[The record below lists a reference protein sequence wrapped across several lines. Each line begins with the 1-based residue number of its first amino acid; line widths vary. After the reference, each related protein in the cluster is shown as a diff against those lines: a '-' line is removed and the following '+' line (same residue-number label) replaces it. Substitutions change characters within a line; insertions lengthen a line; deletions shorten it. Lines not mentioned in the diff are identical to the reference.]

1 VKRSLVLAGGGMRV
15 AWQAGVVRALA
26 EEGLHFDHVD
36 GTSGGIMTAGM
47 LLSGV
52 PPEDMCRNWSGLN
65 VKDFGSALP
74 LGDYVKGP
82 WSLPA
87 IGDADGLLE
96 KVFPALGIDDAEIRR
111 RAALPGAVEGTFNV
125 VEFTGKRCHAI
136 DARDVDAELMAAG
149 MSLPIFLTPLR
160 RDGKIWTD
168 AVWIR
173 DANVAEALRRGAD
186 EVWLLWCIGNT
197 GYWGDG
203 PLEQYVHMIEMSAMG
218 ALLADFDVAAAAG
231 RNFTLHVVKPEHP
244 LPLDPEFY
252 LNRIDADTLIGMGYR
267 DARSYLKGMTAEGLP
282 KDAGCTAMTEQPAG
296 IRFTEQLRGSSG
308 ASAEGGAAGG
318 ADGRDVRLT
327 LTVALSLDGSGQ
339 PARVTG
345 FLDHTPFGPRVF
357 LAGGYVDVRG
367 DAVTYR
373 ASVRIGGAWH
383 RLAVARVFHDDP
395 GPDAWDDTRHARLTV
410 GSLLD
415 VPVAMGLGD
424 AAALIASV
432 EPVGAHGPA
441 DRAAV
446 VGQVAA
452 GGLREVLRRYG

>member
-1 VKRSLVLAGGGMRV
+1 MKRSLVLAGGGMRV

-36 GTSGGIMTAGM
+36 GTSGGILTAGM

-52 PPEDMCRNWSGLN
+52 SPEDMCRNWSGVN

-74 LGDYVKGP
+74 LGEYVKGP

-87 IGDADGLLE
+87 IGDADGLLG
-96 KVFPALGIDDAEIRR
+96 KVFPALGIDDGEIRR

-168 AVWIR
+168 AVWVR

-186 EVWLLWCIGNT
+186 EVWLVWCIGNT

-218 ALLADFDVAAAAG
+218 ALLADFEAAQAAG
-231 RNFTLHVVKPEHP
+231 RDFTLHVVKPENP

-282 KDAGCTAMTEQPAG
+282 KDPSCTAMAEPPAG
-296 IRFTEQLRGSSG
+296 IRFTERFG
-308 ASAEGGAAGG
+308 
-318 ADGRDVRLT
+318 GRDARLT
-327 LTVALSLDGSGQ
+327 VTVALPLDPSAA
-339 PARVTG
+339 PARLTG
-345 FLDHTPFGPRVF
+345 FLDHAPFGPRVF
-357 LAGGYVDVRG
+357 LAGGSVDVRG
-367 DAVTYR
+367 GSVTYR
-373 ASVRIGGAWH
+373 ASVRAGGAWH
-383 RLAVARVFHDDP
+383 RLALARVFHDDP
-395 GPDAWDDTRHARLTV
+395 GPDAWEDTRQARLTV

-415 VPVAMGLGD
+415 IPVTMGLAD

-432 EPVGAHGPA
+432 EPAGVHGPG

-446 VGQVAA
+446 VAKVAA
-452 GGLREVLRRYG
+452 GGLREAFRRYG

>member
-1 VKRSLVLAGGGMRV
+1 MKRSLVLAGGAMRV

-36 GTSGGIMTAGM
+36 GTSGGILTAGM

-52 PPEDMCRNWSGLN
+52 PPEDMCRNWSGVN
-65 VKDFGSALP
+65 VTDFGSALP

-87 IGDADGLLE
+87 IGDADGLLG
-96 KVFPALGIDDAEIRR
+96 KVFPALGIDDGEIRR

-125 VEFTGKRCHAI
+125 VEFTGKLCHAI
-136 DARDVDAELMAAG
+136 DARDVDAALMAAG

-168 AVWIR
+168 AVWVR

-186 EVWLLWCIGNT
+186 EVWLVWCIGNT

-218 ALLADFDVAAAAG
+218 ALLADFDAAKAAG
-231 RNFTLHVVKPEHP
+231 RDFILHVVRPENP

-252 LNRIDADTLIGMGYR
+252 LNRIDADTLMGMGYR
-267 DARSYLKGMTAEGLP
+267 DGRRYLKDMTAEGLP
-282 KDAGCTAMTEQPAG
+282 KDASCTAMVEPPAG
-296 IRFTEQLRGSSG
+296 IRFTERLHGNSG
-308 ASAEGGAAGG
+308 GQEARLTVTVSLPLEGAGAAAG
-318 ADGRDVRLT
+318 L
-327 LTVALSLDGSGQ
+327 
-339 PARVTG
+339 TG
-345 FLDHTPFGPRVF
+345 FLDYAPFGPRAF
-357 LAGGYVDVRG
+357 LAGGRVDVQG
-367 DAVTYR
+367 ETVTYR
-373 ASVRIGGAWH
+373 ASVHAGGAWH
-383 RLAVARVFHDDP
+383 RLSLARVFHNDP
-395 GPDAWDDTRHARLTV
+395 GPDAWDDTRRARLTV

-415 VPVAMGLGD
+415 VPVTMGLAD

-432 EPVGAHGPA
+432 EPAGVHGPRA
-441 DRAAV
+441 KAAAV
-446 VGQVAA
+446 AGITA
-452 GGLREVLRRYG
+452 GGLREAFRRYG

>member
-1 VKRSLVLAGGGMRV
+1 MKRSLVLAGGGMRV

-52 PPEDMCRNWSGLN
+52 APEDMCRNWSDVN

-87 IGDADGLLE
+87 IGDADGLLG

-160 RDGKIWTD
+160 RDGKVWTD

-186 EVWLLWCIGNT
+186 EVWLVWCIGNT

-218 ALLADFDVAAAAG
+218 ALLADFETAAAAG
-231 RNFTLHVVKPEHP
+231 RNFTLHVIKPENP

-267 DARSYLKGMTAEGLP
+267 DARSYLKVMTAEGLP
-282 KDAGCTAMTEQPAG
+282 KDASCTAMAEPPTG
-296 IRFTEQLRGSSG
+296 VRFTDRLRG
-308 ASAEGGAAGG
+308 EAGG
-318 ADGRDVRLT
+318 QELRLT
-327 LTVALSLDGSGQ
+327 VTVALPLDGSGQ
-339 PARVTG
+339 QAGLTG
-345 FLDHTPFGPRVF
+345 FLDHAPFGPRVF
-357 LAGGYVDVRG
+357 LAGGRVDVRG
-367 DAVTYR
+367 ESVIYR
-373 ASVRIGGAWH
+373 ASVRAGGAWH
-383 RLAVARVFHDDP
+383 RLSVSRVFHDDP
-395 GPDAWDDTRHARLTV
+395 GPDAWDDTRQARLTV

-415 VPVAMGLGD
+415 VPVTMGLGD

-432 EPVGAHGPA
+432 EPVGAHGPT
-441 DRAAV
+441 DRAAA
-446 VGQVAA
+446 VGKVAA
-452 GGLREVLRRYG
+452 GGLREAFRRYG

>member
-1 VKRSLVLAGGGMRV
+1 MKRSLVLAGGGMRV

-36 GTSGGIMTAGM
+36 GTSGGILTAGM

-52 PPEDMCRNWSGLN
+52 SPEDMCRNWSSVK

-87 IGDADGLLE
+87 IGDADGLLG
-96 KVFPALGIDDAEIRR
+96 KVFPALGIDDGAIRR
-111 RAALPGAVEGTFNV
+111 RAALPGAAEGTFNV
-125 VEFTGKRCHAI
+125 AEFTEKRCHAI
-136 DARDVDAELMAAG
+136 DARAADAQLMAAG

-160 RDGKIWTD
+160 RGGKIWTD

-186 EVWLLWCIGNT
+186 EVWLVWCIGNT

-218 ALLADFDVAAAAG
+218 ALLADFEAAAAAG
-231 RNFTLHVVKPEHP
+231 RDFTLHVVRPENP

-252 LNRIDADTLIGMGYR
+252 LGRIDADTLIGMGYR
-267 DARSYLKGMTAEGLP
+267 DARSYLKEMTAEGLP
-282 KDAGCTAMTEQPAG
+282 KDASCTAMVEPPAG
-296 IRFTEQLRGSSG
+296 IRFTERLRGD
-308 ASAEGGAAGG
+308 AGG
-318 ADGRDVRLT
+318 QDVQLT
-327 LTVALSLDGSGQ
+327 VTVALPLDGSGAA
-339 PARVTG
+339 ARLTG
-345 FLDHTPFGPRVF
+345 FLDHAPFGPRVF
-357 LAGGYVDVRG
+357 LAGGRVDVRG
-367 DAVTYR
+367 ESVTYR
-373 ASVRIGGAWH
+373 ASVHAGGAWH
-383 RLAVARVFHDDP
+383 RLSLNRVFHDDP
-395 GPDAWDDTRHARLTV
+395 GPDAWEDTRRGRLTV

-415 VPVAMGLGD
+415 VPVTMGLPD

-432 EPVGAHGPA
+432 EPAGVHGPG
-441 DRAAV
+441 DRAGV
-446 VGQVAA
+446 VAKVVA
-452 GGLREVLRRYG
+452 GGLREAFRRYG

>member
-1 VKRSLVLAGGGMRV
+1 MKRSLVLAGGGMRV

-36 GTSGGIMTAGM
+36 GTSGGILTAGM

-52 PPEDMCRNWSGLN
+52 SPEDMCRNWSGVS

-74 LGDYVKGP
+74 AGDYVKGP

-87 IGDADGLLE
+87 LGDADGLLG
-96 KVFPALGIDDAEIRR
+96 KVFPALGIEDGEIRR
-111 RAALPGAVEGTFNV
+111 RAALPGAIEGTFNV
-125 VEFTGKRCHAI
+125 VEFTGKLCHAI
-136 DARDVDAELMAAG
+136 DARDVDAGLMAAG

-168 AVWIR
+168 AVWVR

-186 EVWLLWCIGNT
+186 EVWLVWCIGNT

-218 ALLADFDVAAAAG
+218 ALLADFEAANAAG
-231 RNFTLHVVKPEHP
+231 RDFILHVVRPENP

-267 DARSYLKGMTAEGLP
+267 DARRYLKDMTAEGLP
-282 KDAGCTAMTEQPAG
+282 KDASCTAMVEPPAG
-296 IRFTEQLRGSSG
+296 IRFTERFTGHGS
-308 ASAEGGAAGG
+308 GGDAGG
-318 ADGRDVRLT
+318 GSDVRLT
-327 LTVALSLDGSGQ
+327 VTVHLPLDGSGA
-339 PARVTG
+339 PARLTG
-345 FLDHTPFGPRVF
+345 FLDFAPFGPRVF
-357 LAGGYVDVRG
+357 LAGGRVDVRG

-373 ASVRIGGAWH
+373 ASVHAGGAWH
-383 RLAVARVFHDDP
+383 RLSLARIFRDDP
-395 GPDAWDDTRHARLTV
+395 GPDAWDDTRRARLSV

-415 VPVAMGLGD
+415 VPVTMGLAD

-432 EPVGAHGPA
+432 EPAGVHGPG
-441 DRAAV
+441 DRAGV
-446 VGQVAA
+446 VAKVVA
-452 GGLREVLRRYG
+452 GGLREAFRRYG

>member
-1 VKRSLVLAGGGMRV
+1 MKRSLVLAGGGMRV
-15 AWQAGVVRALA
+15 AWQAGVVRALG

-36 GTSGGIMTAGM
+36 GTSGDILTAGM

-52 PPEDMCRNWSGLN
+52 SPEDMCRNWSGVS

-74 LGDYVKGP
+74 PGDYVRGP

-87 IGDADGLLE
+87 LGDADGLLG
-96 KVFPALGIDDAEIRR
+96 KVFPALGIDDGEIRR

-125 VEFTGKRCHAI
+125 VEFTGKLCHAI
-136 DARDVDAELMAAG
+136 DARDVDEALMAAG

-168 AVWIR
+168 AVWVR

-186 EVWLLWCIGNT
+186 EVWLVWCIGNT

-218 ALLADFDVAAAAG
+218 ALLADFEAAKAAG
-231 RNFTLHVVKPEHP
+231 RDFILHVVRPENP

-282 KDAGCTAMTEQPAG
+282 KDASCTAMAEPPAG
-296 IRFTEQLRGSSG
+296 IRFTERF
-308 ASAEGGAAGG
+308 GGREFGG
-318 ADGRDVRLT
+318 QDGGQDVRLT
-327 LTVALSLDGSGQ
+327 VTVALPLDPSAA
-339 PARVTG
+339 PATLTG
-345 FLDHTPFGPRVF
+345 FLDHAPFGPRVF
-357 LAGGYVDVRG
+357 LAGGSVDVRG
-367 DAVTYR
+367 GSVTYR
-373 ASVRIGGAWH
+373 ASVRAGGAWH
-383 RLAVARVFHDDP
+383 RLSLARIFHDDP
-395 GPDAWDDTRHARLTV
+395 GPDAWEDTRQARLTV

-415 VPVAMGLGD
+415 TPVTMGLAD

-432 EPVGAHGPA
+432 EPAGVHGPG
-441 DRAAV
+441 DRAAAV
-446 VGQVAA
+446 AKVAA
-452 GGLREVLRRYG
+452 GGLREAFRRYG

>member
-1 VKRSLVLAGGGMRV
+1 MRV

-36 GTSGGIMTAGM
+36 GTSGGILTAGM

-52 PPEDMCRNWSGLN
+52 SPEDMCRNWSGVN

-87 IGDADGLLE
+87 VGDADGLLG
-96 KVFPALGIDDAEIRR
+96 KVFPALGIDDGEIRR
-111 RAALPGAVEGTFNV
+111 RAGLPGAVEGTFNV
-125 VEFTGKRCHAI
+125 VEFTGKLCHAI

-149 MSLPIFLTPLR
+149 MSLPIFLAPLR
-160 RDGKIWTD
+160 RGGEIWTD
-168 AVWIR
+168 AVWVR

-186 EVWLLWCIGNT
+186 EVWLAWCIGNT

-218 ALLADFDVAAAAG
+218 ALLADFEAARAAG
-231 RNFTLHVVKPEHP
+231 RDFILHVVRPENP

-267 DARSYLKGMTAEGLP
+267 DARRYLKDVTAEGLP
-282 KDAGCTAMTEQPAG
+282 KDASCTAMVEPPAG
-296 IRFTEQLRGSSG
+296 IRFTERLRGNSG
-308 ASAEGGAAGG
+308 GQ
-318 ADGRDVRLT
+318 DVQ
-327 LTVALSLDGSGQ
+327 LTVTMALPLDDSGTA
-339 PARVTG
+339 ARLTG
-345 FLDHTPFGPRVF
+345 FLDYEPFGARVY
-357 LAGGYVDVRG
+357 LAGGRVDVRG
-367 DAVTYR
+367 ETVTYR
-373 ASVRIGGAWH
+373 ASVHAGGAWH
-383 RLAVARVFHDDP
+383 RLSLARVFHDDP
-395 GPDAWDDTRHARLTV
+395 GPDAWDDDRRARLTV

-415 VPVAMGLGD
+415 VPVSMGLAD

-432 EPVGAHGPA
+432 EPAGVHGPSDKA
-441 DRAAV
+441 GV
-446 VGQVAA
+446 VAMVLS
-452 GGLREVLRRYG
+452 GGLREAFRRYGRL